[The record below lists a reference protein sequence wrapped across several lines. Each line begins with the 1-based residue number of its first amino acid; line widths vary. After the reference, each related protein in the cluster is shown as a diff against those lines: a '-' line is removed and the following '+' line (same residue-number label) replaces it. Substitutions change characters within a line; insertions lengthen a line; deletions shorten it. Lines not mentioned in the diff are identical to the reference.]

1 MISDKVRKELYE
13 NYGIKKISQN
23 KVADS
28 YSDMYYDFN
37 TNISNYLAIPVATK
51 FEYELVVEDYFMEM
65 LLKLIDTSKYED
77 GRKTLRDMLDHIK
90 YQYNKENKE
99 KQLQKEHP
107 ELAEIMRD
115 YNVTKAL
122 IIQNKYK

>member
-28 YSDMYYDFN
+28 YSDMYYDVN
-37 TNISNYLAIPVATK
+37 TNISKYLAIPVATK